1 MYFFTRLLPVALAAI
16 LLTGAAKKP
25 DLTVRFHAEANRMDS
40 ERFAQPVTLKH
51 PPRQAHIEKVA
62 SLSERH
68 IQAIYPFR
76 AEDGSW
82 GCAFKLNQSGRIN
95 LEVLSTE
102 RRGASLVAFVS
113 SKTGTHQVI
122 DMQIDRPITDGII
135 TIHNGLTD
143 LEIAALQKQFPT
155 LGQPQKKRR

>member
-1 MYFFTRLLPVALAAI
+1 MNPFTRLLPVALAAL
-16 LLTGAAKKP
+16 LLTGGAKKP
-25 DLTVRFHAEANRMDS
+25 DLTVRFHVEANRMDS
-40 ERFAQPVTLKH
+40 ERFAQPITLKH

-76 AEDGSW
+76 AEDGSM
-82 GCAFKLNQSGRIN
+82 GCVFKLNQSGRIN

-113 SKTGTHQVI
+113 SKTGTHQVTDMEI
-122 DMQIDRPITDGII
+122 DQPITDGII
-135 TIHNGLTD
+135 TIHHGLTE
-143 LEIAALQKQFPT
+143 LEVTALQKQFPT
-155 LGQPQKKRR
+155 VGQPQKKRR